1 MLESGAPGCQREI
14 PALRGSSTTLPI
26 HGRYRLPDFLGIG
39 PARTG
44 TTWLHQV
51 LEFGAD
57 MPANVKETQFFTTY
71 YHKGIDWYAWHFRHA
86 RGDRPVGEVCPYFNP
101 PQARARIKLHVPDC
115 KIICTLR
122 DPVDRIYSHYKML
135 RRNVWTRGTF
145 LNDVETRPRMQSGNR
160 YATHLADWFE
170 KFGRDRVLV
179 LFYEELR
186 NDRQGYINRV
196 CDFIG
201 INPIELS
208 RISVPGE
215 GVNSY
220 ERAPRNRH
228 LAQNARHV
236 KYFLKDHDFYRT
248 INWVEN
254 TGLWDFCVGRGEKF
268 PPLTA
273 EEDARVRALFTPEVE
288 ALEKLLGCD
297 LSRWKTPR
305 GSRAQTP
312 ETAAGNGAGHLAAP
326 DAEPIVSR

>member
-1 MLESGAPGCQREI
+1 MAPWAAGRGGRHGAGRDRSGAW
-14 PALRGSSTTLPI
+14 LRNATIGLCLLAGAAAAVAAILGAIVGSFLNVVA
-26 HGRYRLPDFLGIG
+26 YRLPRGESLAHPPSACPSCGTPIKPYDNVPVLGWLWLRGKCRACQAPIS
-39 PARTG
+39 PRYPIVEAVTG
-44 TTWLHQV
+44 LLCAACV

-186 NDRQGYINRV
+186 NDRQG
-196 CDFIG
+196 
-201 INPIELS
+201 
-208 RISVPGE
+208 
-215 GVNSY
+215 
-220 ERAPRNRH
+220 
-228 LAQNARHV
+228 
-236 KYFLKDHDFYRT
+236 
-248 INWVEN
+248 
-254 TGLWDFCVGRGEKF
+254 
-268 PPLTA
+268 
-273 EEDARVRALFTPEVE
+273 
-288 ALEKLLGCD
+288 
-297 LSRWKTPR
+297 
-305 GSRAQTP
+305 
-312 ETAAGNGAGHLAAP
+312 
-326 DAEPIVSR
+326 